1 MQPRIHDSLKSVVM
15 LNKDIPNNEVK
26 ETGTPREGILPGIL
40 GMREQVPGDHN
51 QATTPLNV
59 DNEHNVMVLGEEE

>member
-15 LNKDIPNNEVK
+15 LNKDIPNEVK
-26 ETGTPREGILPGIL
+26 ETGTPCEGILPGIL
-40 GMREQVPGDHN
+40 GMREQVPGGHN

-59 DNEHNVMVLGEEE
+59 DNEHNVMVLEEE

>member
-15 LNKDIPNNEVK
+15 LNKDIPNEVK

-40 GMREQVPGDHN
+40 GMRAQVPGGHY

-59 DNEHNVMVLGEEE
+59 DNEHNVMVLEEE

>member
-1 MQPRIHDSLKSVVM
+1 MQTRIHDSLKSVVM
-15 LNKDIPNNEVK
+15 LNKDIPNEVK

-40 GMREQVPGDHN
+40 GMREQVPGGHN

-59 DNEHNVMVLGEEE
+59 DNEHNVMVLEEE